1 MEHRATVETAQRD
14 HRPGKMASGGWG
26 GIRTHETREGLP
38 VFKTG
43 VFNRST
49 THPFPL
55 RSTAGFGHRVRCAR
69 IGQNHNTTDCHDAP
83 AIPSVKHLITK
94 RNPPNCGKKATTID

>member
-1 MEHRATVETAQRD
+1 MDRNLLALTGFD
-14 HRPGKMASGGWG
+14 SGGWG

-55 RSTAGFGHRVRCAR
+55 RSTAGFESGMACAVLALAK
-69 IGQNHNTTDCHDAP
+69 IITLPIVTTHLP
-83 AIPSVKHLITK
+83 FLPSGI
-94 RNPPNCGKKATTID
+94 